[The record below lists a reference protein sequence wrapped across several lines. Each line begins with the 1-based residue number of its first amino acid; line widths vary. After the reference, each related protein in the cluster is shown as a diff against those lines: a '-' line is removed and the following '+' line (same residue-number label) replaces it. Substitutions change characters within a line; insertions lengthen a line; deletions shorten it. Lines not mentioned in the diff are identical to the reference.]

1 MIGRPTTEQVLLDC
15 CRVLLDDVLPAV
27 ADDTARV
34 RVVMLEKVLRNA
46 AVRAAHE
53 IAWMREEAGSIEA
66 FARVVDAAVGGEELR
81 AALRG
86 LGEVPDDSLHLAD
99 VTDTYDRAGE
109 LLSVTL
115 EVALATGRRDLVDQG
130 ESLLAARLAHEDE
143 IVGGWESA
151 GR

>member
-1 MIGRPTTEQVLLDC
+1 MLGRPTSEQVLRDC

-66 FARVVDAAVGGEELR
+66 YARVVDAAVGGEGLR

-86 LGEVPDDSLHLAD
+86 LGEAPDDSLHLAD

-109 LLSVTL
+109 LLSVSL
-115 EVALATGRRDLVDQG
+115 EAAVATGRRDLVDRG

-143 IVGGWESA
+143 IVGGWDSA